1 MKKINLPTKITIS
14 RIVLVAVL
22 LIYLGICTILS
33 LNGQLGDQYLGNST
47 ITVPGLVAAIIFIVA
62 SMTDWLDG
70 YLARKNDQVTTLG
83 KFLDPIA
90 DKMLVNSM
98 LIFFA
103 VPVAGISGYV
113 FVPAFCVILMVLRDL
128 IVDTL
133 RFVAAQKGK
142 VVAAN
147 IFGKLK
153 TVFQM
158 IALPF
163 IMLGDFPFSYFD
175 ADWPVWVR
183 PSMIMIY
190 IATLM
195 SVISGVIYVIQNGH
209 VLKEEKSDE

>member
-1 MKKINLPTKITIS
+1 
-14 RIVLVAVL
+14 
-22 LIYLGICTILS
+22 
-33 LNGQLGDQYLGNST
+33 
-47 ITVPGLVAAIIFIVA
+47 
-62 SMTDWLDG
+62 
-70 YLARKNDQVTTLG
+70 
-83 KFLDPIA
+83 
-90 DKMLVNSM
+90 M